1 MQLHSFCCFLLLHS
15 CCLRPVL
22 TQCWLASAATVAWLR
37 FPGFKTLFEVK
48 FLRRNLRY
56 HPPSPLF
63 TLSPGCSLVV
73 WCLVVNPPT
82 EPLFHRATLSCE
94 LAGSSAASLCS
105 SHPLHGAVE
114 LETTRNF
121 CDQGTPASSKSVHK
135 HKISVVKAPTFSCA
149 AAFPLSFFAAAHLWS
164 APCAHPM
171 LAC

>member
-15 CCLRPVL
+15 CCLRLVL

-37 FPGFKTLFEVK
+37 FPGFKNLFEVK

-56 HPPSPLF
+56 HPPSSLF
-63 TLSPGCSLVV
+63 TLSPGCSLIV

-121 CDQGTPASSKSVHK
+121 CAW
-135 HKISVVKAPTFSCA
+135 SC
-149 AAFPLSFFAAAHLWS
+149 
-164 APCAHPM
+164 CAHECSDFAFYDFRRSLCRPDFPGTDQHSC
-171 LAC
+171 LWTHKQLWWSPKH